1 MTTLASRDV
10 IYFILCDPFLSII
23 CTYILLTHSCK
34 MADFQGLVEN
44 LRTNFNSGITAT
56 KEYRT
61 QQLKNLIRLLQEGEN
76 ELAAA
81 LKDDLGKPSAE
92 AVNFEIDL
100 TKTATKTTLASFE
113 K

>member
-1 MTTLASRDV
+1 
-10 IYFILCDPFLSII
+10 
-23 CTYILLTHSCK
+23 
-34 MADFQGLVEN
+34 MADYQELVEN
-44 LRTNFNSGITAT
+44 LRTNFNSGITTT
-56 KEYRT
+56 KQYRT
-61 QQLKNLIRLLQEGEN
+61 EQLKKLIRLLEEGEN

-81 LKDDLGKPSAE
+81 LKEDLGKPSAE

>member
-1 MTTLASRDV
+1 
-10 IYFILCDPFLSII
+10 
-23 CTYILLTHSCK
+23 
-34 MADFQGLVEN
+34 MADYQELVEN
-44 LRTNFNSGITAT
+44 LRTNFNSGITTT
-56 KEYRT
+56 KQYRIE
-61 QQLKNLIRLLQEGEN
+61 QLKKLIRLLEEGEN

-81 LKDDLGKPSAE
+81 LKEDLGKPSAE

>member
-1 MTTLASRDV
+1 
-10 IYFILCDPFLSII
+10 
-23 CTYILLTHSCK
+23 
-34 MADFQGLVEN
+34 MADYQELVEN
-44 LRTNFNSGITAT
+44 LRTNFNSGITTT
-56 KEYRT
+56 KQYRIE
-61 QQLKNLIRLLQEGEN
+61 QLKNLIRLLEEGEN

-81 LKDDLGKPSAE
+81 LKEDLGKPSAE